1 MSEQENLEVARL
13 AIASEAWITRGRVS
27 GLDGRWPFN
36 ILLTFRDGK
45 IASHEWFT
53 DRDVAVAAA
62 RTA

>member
-1 MSEQENLEVARL
+1 MEVDSLDSYGDRVV
-13 AIASEAWITRGRVS
+13 ASGAWITRGRVS

-36 ILLTFRDGK
+36 ILLMFRGGK
-45 IASHEWFT
+45 IASHEWFA